1 MENYYTVEENAQML
15 IYLLKKNGIKKI
27 VASPGTTNICF
38 VYSVQ
43 QDDYFEVYSAPDE
56 RSGAYIACGL
66 AAETNEAVVISCTG
80 ATASRNYMPGLT
92 EAYYRELPILAVT
105 STQPRDRY
113 DNLSPQFID
122 RTSVSRD
129 IVKLSVYI
137 PSIHSREDRLNA
149 EVNLNRAILELDH
162 HGMGPVHINLET
174 EYNRDYSVK
183 TLPPTRVIERITT
196 SGTRPQINRNSKVGI
211 FVGAHLKW
219 TDNLTRVVDR
229 FCECYNAVVLCDWT
243 SNYTGKYGVYASLI
257 TYQENSKGF
266 EVFDLL
272 IDLGRVSG
280 AYMRLRPKEVWRID
294 VKGKI
299 EDRFRRLTKVFEM
312 EEEEFFQG
320 YVKGQNSVETLLY
333 TSLNNEYMRLYSQI
347 GELPFSNIWTA
358 KELVKRLYDAS
369 EVHLAI
375 LNTLRSWN
383 FFANEHKIHGFS
395 NTGGFGIDGC
405 LSSLIGA
412 SLVDP
417 HKLYFGVIGDLAF
430 FYDMNALGNRHI
442 GNNIRLMIVS
452 NGCGT
457 EFKNYDHIA
466 ARFGEAADANIAARG
481 HYGNSSRNLIKSY
494 AESLGFKYIAANNKR
509 EFLANLDEFTD
520 GAITDCSIVLEIFTT
535 SEDESNALK
544 KIKQVN
550 GPYKP
555 PRECL
560 VGEEAQVYR
569 SFLGERIIF
578 KPYTKIEK
586 IRWQYCYPRSAEWID
601 FKGGETQSLVRVM
614 EDNYKNI
621 RVRFSYVNEVGK
633 ETASWETVII
643 LE

>member
-1 MENYYTVEENAQML
+1 MENYYTVEQNAQML
-15 IYLLKKNGIKKI
+15 IYLLKKNGIRKI

-66 AAETNEAVVISCTG
+66 AAETKEAVVISCTG
-80 ATASRNYMPGLT
+80 ATASRNYIPGLT
-92 EAYYRELPILAVT
+92 EAYYRELPVLAVT
-105 STQPRDRY
+105 STQPRDRF

-122 RTSVSRD
+122 RTSVPRD
-129 IVKLSVYI
+129 AVKLSVYI

-149 EVNLNRAILELDH
+149 EVNLNRAILELNH
-162 HGMGPVHINLET
+162 HGRGPVHINLET

-183 TLPPTRVIERITT
+183 TLPPTRVIERITA
-196 SGTRPQINRNSKVGI
+196 SGMRPQIHKNSKIGI

-219 TDNLTRVVDR
+219 TDELTRAVDR

-257 TYQENSKGF
+257 TYQENSRGF
-266 EVFDLL
+266 EFFDLL
-272 IDLGRVSG
+272 IDMGRVSG
-280 AYMRLRPKEVWRID
+280 AYMRLRPREVWRID
-294 VKGKI
+294 INGKI
-299 EDRFRRLTKVFEM
+299 EDRFRTLTKVFEM
-312 EEEEFFQG
+312 EEEAFFEG
-320 YVKGQNSVETLLY
+320 YVKDHDSGETLLY
-333 TSLNNEYMRLYSQI
+333 RSFHHEYVRLYSQI

-358 KELVKRLYDAS
+358 KELVKRLPHTS
-369 EVHLAI
+369 EVHLGI

-383 FFANEHKIHGFS
+383 FFTNDHKIPGFS

-412 SLVDP
+412 SFAAP
-417 HKLYFGVIGDLAF
+417 KKLYFGVIGDLAF

-466 ARFGEAADANIAARG
+466 AQFGEAADANIAARG
-481 HYGNSSRNLIKSY
+481 HYGNASKHLIKSY
-494 AESLGFKYIAANNKR
+494 AESLGFRYIAANNKE
-509 EFLANLDEFTD
+509 EFLTNLEEFTD
-520 GAITDCSIVLEIFTT
+520 AAMTDWSIVFEVFTT
-535 SEDESNALK
+535 PDDESNALK

-550 GPYKP
+550 GPYRP
-555 PRECL
+555 PRDCL
-560 VGEEAQVYR
+560 VGEEAQIYR
-569 SFLGERIIF
+569 SFLGEKIIF
-578 KPYTKIEK
+578 KPYAKFEK
-586 IRWQYCYPRSAEWID
+586 IRWQYCYPRSDKWID
-601 FKGGETQSLVRVM
+601 FKNGKTQSLVRIM
-614 EDNYKNI
+614 EENYKNI
-621 RVRFSYVNEVGK
+621 RVRFSYLNETGK
-633 ETASWETVII
+633 ETTSGETVII